1 LVGARTWSGE
11 GRKEG
16 RQAGQKE
23 GWKKESMNEREKK
36 SLFDKSTNSP
46 LLWHP
51 KGGKHDG
58 RMKVPFE
65 RDQDQKGL

>member
-1 LVGARTWSGE
+1 
-11 GRKEG
+11 
-16 RQAGQKE
+16 
-23 GWKKESMNEREKK
+23 MNEREKK